1 MLTKCPGQAGAPPRG
16 GGAPN
21 YPSSS
26 LVSAVIFARAAHSTQ
41 SRYHHHSARSTIEH
55 EDRPQS
61 LLEGFESSSIRLP
74 FPLISSKLKQV
85 LVEITKKCFLISH
98 HLEGRTAVEITVC
111 VPCMSFSLFGGKY
124 WDPLPQHASC
134 VFLQPPPRL
143 FVTTPSGS
151 EFSELCG
158 LHCPPAEPA

>member
-1 MLTKCPGQAGAPPRG
+1 MRTKYQGQAGAPPRG

-26 LVSAVIFARAAHSTQ
+26 LISAILFARAAHSTQ
-41 SRYHHHSARSTIEH
+41 SRYHHSARGTIVH

-61 LLEGFESSSIRLP
+61 LLECFESYSIRLS
-74 FPLISSKLKQV
+74 FPLISSKLKQI

-111 VPCMSFSLFGGKY
+111 VPCMPFSLFGGKILGST
-124 WDPLPQHASC
+124 PTTRQLCLFTAPTPAVSLHPQWW
-134 VFLQPPPRL
+134 
-143 FVTTPSGS
+143 
-151 EFSELCG
+151 
-158 LHCPPAEPA
+158 

>member
-1 MLTKCPGQAGAPPRG
+1 MRTKNPGQAGAPPRG

-26 LVSAVIFARAAHSTQ
+26 LISAILFARAAHSTQ
-41 SRYHHHSARSTIEH
+41 SRYHHSARGTIVH

-61 LLEGFESSSIRLP
+61 LLECFESYSIRLS
-74 FPLISSKLKQV
+74 FPLISSKLKQIP
-85 LVEITKKCFLISH
+85 VEITRKCFLISH
-98 HLEGRTAVEITVC
+98 QLKGRMAVEITVC
-111 VPCMSFSLFGGKY
+111 VLCMPFSMFGGKY

-151 EFSELCG
+151 EFSKLCG
-158 LHCPPAEPA
+158 FHCPQLNQ